1 MKKYAEIQNGKVIAI
16 LEANSIA
23 DLAAIF
29 GSKPYWVDV
38 TELDC
43 EVGYNVAL
51 VNGHITFS
59 APVIDEK
66 EPTIEEIRKT
76 FSDKL
81 GQIMDEKAQEYGY
94 DSIITAVTYENS
106 DIEKFRQEGTA
117 FRKWR
122 DLVYATAYSYLDE
135 VLAGKKTLPQQ
146 NDEVMALLPDFILEE
161 GRNK

>member
-1 MKKYAEIQNGKVIAI
+1 
-16 LEANSIA
+16 
-23 DLAAIF
+23 
-29 GSKPYWVDV
+29 
-38 TELDC
+38 
-43 EVGYNVAL
+43 
-51 VNGHITFS
+51 
-59 APVIDEK
+59 
-66 EPTIEEIRKT
+66 
-76 FSDKL
+76 
-81 GQIMDEKAQEYGY
+81 MDEKAQEYGY

-146 NDEVMALLPDFILEE
+146 NDELMALLPDFILEE